1 MKNISDKTILLTL
14 AKRIKG
20 LRKEKGVTQAICY
33 NDTGI
38 NFGRI
43 ERGVRD
49 ISFITLLKICAYFE
63 IEPKDFFNSDF
74 KL

>member
-1 MKNISDKTILLTL
+1 MKDISEKAILLAL
-14 AKRIKG
+14 AKRIKS
-20 LRKEKGVTQAICY
+20 LRKEKGVTQAVCY

-49 ISFITLLKICAYFE
+49 ISLTTLIKICAYFE
-63 IEPKDFFNSDF
+63 IEPKDFFDSGF
-74 KL
+74 KI